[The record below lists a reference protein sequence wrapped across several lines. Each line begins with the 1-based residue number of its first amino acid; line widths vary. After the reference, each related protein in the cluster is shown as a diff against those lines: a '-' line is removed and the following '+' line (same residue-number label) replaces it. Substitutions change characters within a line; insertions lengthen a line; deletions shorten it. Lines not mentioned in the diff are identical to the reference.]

1 MKPKYK
7 VVFRFEFSGHYL
19 SSSTGFEG
27 FFSPFLKKAGLQYS
41 TFFFFFAMK
50 AVAIKGV
57 GKDQVRNR
65 NIFITTFSKEIES
78 NKELAEPLRM

>member
-1 MKPKYK
+1 
-7 VVFRFEFSGHYL
+7 
-19 SSSTGFEG
+19 
-27 FFSPFLKKAGLQYS
+27 
-41 TFFFFFAMK
+41 MK

-78 NKELAEPLRM
+78 NKELGEPLRM